1 MALTINLIA
10 LNFVVTTPSE
20 SDLVFQNVFM
30 FTEVCMSALQG
41 PRSAGARSS
50 FPEAG

>member
-1 MALTINLIA
+1 MALTVNLID
-10 LNFVVTTPSE
+10 LNFVVTAPSE

-41 PRSAGARSS
+41 PR
-50 FPEAG
+50 